1 MLVLRING
9 DEPYHKVKVNKKLT
23 DKLEKAGFFTGYN
36 EEFGYVEGDYK
47 SSNFEYNNTKFKLE
61 YFSGCFY
68 PFLLMLK

>member
-1 MLVLRING
+1 MLVLRVNG
-9 DEPYHKVKVNKKLT
+9 NEPYHKVKVDKKLA
-23 DKLEKAGFFTGYN
+23 DKLEKAGFFTNYN

-47 SSNFEYNNTKFKLE
+47 FSNFEYKNIKFKLE